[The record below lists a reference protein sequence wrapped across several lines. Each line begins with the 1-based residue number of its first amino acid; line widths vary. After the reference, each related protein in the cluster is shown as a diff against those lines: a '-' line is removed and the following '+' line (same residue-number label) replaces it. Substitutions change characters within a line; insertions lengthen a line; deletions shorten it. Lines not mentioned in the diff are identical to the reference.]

1 MMLRIGSLVVL
12 LFVVDF
18 GLGFNHSSP
27 FLVEEKDALLTVP
40 QLIRKYGYKVEEH
53 EVVTEDGYLLTM
65 FRIPGRKGAKEYP
78 IFMMHSLFSSCADW
92 VLIGRKHGLAY
103 LLADRG
109 YDVWMGNARGNRYSR
124 KHRRLSTVSSQFW
137 DFTFHEIGY
146 YDVTALID
154 YVLDR
159 TGAERLQ
166 YIGFSQGAMT
176 SFVALSSR
184 PEYNE
189 KILQLH
195 AMSPAV
201 YMYRSG
207 SALIRVLASLAT
219 PIRDVFTSVGKYEFL
234 PFNEQQYYLFRWLCP
249 APEQKIC
256 RAIIYD
262 VVGPNPAQLDVKM
275 LRIFLG
281 HFPAGAS
288 VKQVTHYAQIIKD
301 GIFRQLDYEDPKKNH
316 QVYGSEQVPR
326 YNLSRVTTP
335 VRTYYGYNDNT
346 VVYLNVLQLES
357 ELPNVVSSYPVPD
370 KRFSHVDFILANY
383 VKEMLYKEIIKNV
396 EHTER
401 SASSK

>member
-1 MMLRIGSLVVL
+1 MLGRFWAVIVFIG
-12 LFVVDF
+12 DF
-18 GLGFNHSSP
+18 TLGFNQSSSSP

-40 QLIRKYGYKVEEH
+40 QLIRKYGYEVEEH
-53 EVVTEDGYLLTM
+53 EVVTEDGYLLAM
-65 FRIPGRKGAKEYP
+65 FRIPGRNGARRYP
-78 IFMMHSLFSSCADW
+78 VFMMHSLFSSCADW
-92 VLIGRKHGLAY
+92 VVIGRKHGLAY

-109 YDVWMGNARGNRYSR
+109 YDVWMGNARGNRYST
-124 KHRRLSTVSSQFW
+124 KHQRLFTISPKFW
-137 DFTFHEIGY
+137 DFSFHEIGY
-146 YDVTALID
+146 YDVPALID
-154 YVLDR
+154 YVLEQTEAR
-159 TGAERLQ
+159 RLQ

-195 AMSPAV
+195 ALSPAV

-207 SALIRVLASLAT
+207 SALIRVLVTLLPS
-219 PIRDVFTSVGKYEFL
+219 IIDVFTSVGKYEFL
-234 PFNEQQYYLFRWLCP
+234 PFNDQQYYLYRWLCP
-249 APEQKIC
+249 APKQTIC

-262 VVGPNPAQLDVKM
+262 VVGRNPTQLDAKM

-281 HFPAGAS
+281 HFPAGS
-288 VKQVTHYAQIIKD
+288 SLKQVTHYAQIIKD

-316 QVYGSEQVPR
+316 QAYGSNVVPR
-326 YNLSRVTTP
+326 YNLSQVTAP

-370 KRFSHVDFILANY
+370 KRFSHVDFILANN
-383 VKEMLYKEIIKNV
+383 VKEILYKEIIKNV
-396 EHTER
+396 EQAER
-401 SASSK
+401 SGSSK